1 MSRSFL
7 KRSTLCRGFNS
18 LCFIASARYQMDNR
32 TGNSPHQ
39 SWSASISVL
48 IKQVSIRHRPM
59 FSTGACYRGG
69 PEIDTYDNQPVLV
82 CITTTFSQ
90 SRPNISLFNQVFVVT
105 LPQSA
110 CATMTAAIRRKTG
123 PSEAKPKRVIKGVG
137 AHWARVYGVSL
148 IKMYYDTNPDN
159 LQRPWPRGSSP
170 IARTTFKW
178 TEAQA
183 AFRCPGG

>member
-82 CITTTFSQ
+82 CITTTTFSQ
-90 SRPNISLFNQVFVVT
+90 SRPNISLFNQIFVVIIT
-105 LPQSA
+105 TVTVRPGTFAAVFGGFYRPFGGILP
-110 CATMTAAIRRKTG
+110 
-123 PSEAKPKRVIKGVG
+123 
-137 AHWARVYGVSL
+137 
-148 IKMYYDTNPDN
+148 
-159 LQRPWPRGSSP
+159 PRILFILLLTSQEYFAGFAP
-170 IARTTFKW
+170 F
-178 TEAQA
+178 
-183 AFRCPGG
+183 P